1 MSKTVNNY
9 QEIGILIDSG
19 KPAVFTCHPEARV
32 TVRWVPNEDTIKAT
46 ITISIGDTCVGI
58 VETEY
63 ASSID
68 LLDAFQIDDLAE
80 IWEVLD

>member
-1 MSKTVNNY
+1 MSQT
-9 QEIGILIDSG
+9 
-19 KPAVFTCHPEARV
+19 T
-32 TVRWVPNEDTIKAT
+32 
-46 ITISIGDTCVGI
+46 GI

-63 ASSID
+63 ASIVD